1 MNIYIIKMYSLD
13 LKSENIL
20 ITKDNHIKL
29 SDFGLAKEKDS
40 YFFRAK
46 TFCGSSFIYF
56 TRNAL

>member
-1 MNIYIIKMYSLD
+1 MYSLD